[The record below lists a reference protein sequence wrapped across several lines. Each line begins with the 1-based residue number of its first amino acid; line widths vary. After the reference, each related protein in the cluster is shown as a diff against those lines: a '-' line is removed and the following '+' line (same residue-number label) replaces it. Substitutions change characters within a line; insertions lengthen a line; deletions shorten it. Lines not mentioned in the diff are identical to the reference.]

1 MQNDCLSL
9 CLCSAQSY
17 WTEWSE
23 WGACSTTACDDVGI
37 KVRHRK
43 CVNSQPL
50 PLLLVPAC
58 QGHHSERRECSTPPC
73 TGENP
78 KVYSSKDMKK
88 ICYSAGNDADGES
101 TSMTLY
107 AFFLCILNC
116 PLSVISQVESLGTLG
131 DVLSDMRWR
140 PQD

>member
-1 MQNDCLSL
+1 MQLRVTFNHLLLVWRLTFCV
-9 CLCSAQSY
+9 CVSAQSY
-17 WTEWSE
+17 WTDWSE

-37 KVRHRK
+37 QVRHRK

-78 KVYSSKDMKK
+78 QVYSSKDIKK
-88 ICYSAGNDADGES
+88 KEK
-101 TSMTLY
+101 ML
-107 AFFLCILNC
+107 
-116 PLSVISQVESLGTLG
+116 LS
-131 DVLSDMRWR
+131 
-140 PQD
+140 